1 MRLTRR
7 SKRSSSSSGGAG
19 TRSSTQR
26 TAAAATPSRVIAR
39 ATTAVSKFLRGVART
54 IAPHQTKIREI
65 SDSQFEKLKAA
76 FISLQPRKYG
86 KKHCPWIT
94 SDEIKD
100 VDDLISM
107 YLNAKRN
114 EDLCFNTT
122 RIKNFEK
129 MVDAWVLQ

>member
-7 SKRSSSSSGGAG
+7 SKRSGGAG
-19 TRSSTQR
+19 SRSRSAAA
-26 TAAAATPSRVIAR
+26 TAAAATSR
-39 ATTAVSKFLRGVART
+39 ATTAVSKFFRGIART